1 MKIEIV
7 NRSHWRK
14 RVKQL
19 LEEIEE
25 YNARVLWDRD
35 YILAQLENKQWDKY
49 HGRPKWLRW
58 LIGPR
63 SLKIGEVMY
72 WDYYGLFLECR
83 LKDTTTLERF
93 LKALNSSNVGT
104 IYLEDKED
112 WIGKLS

>member
-72 WDYYGLFLECR
+72 YNHSR
-83 LKDTTTLERF
+83 AF
-93 LKALNSSNVGT
+93 LKSFEFLQCWNNLPGRQRRLDRKT
-104 IYLEDKED
+104 FLGY
-112 WIGKLS
+112 